1 MNSARRNRS
10 PIGPLLSGD
19 ELVVNPKAQSN
30 VLNDYFSSV
39 FTRCDNESPSKDQLT
54 GIGKIENVVFNE
66 ECIKNEISRLR
77 RFSAPGPDNVTNT
90 TLIEL
95 CDEIAKPLD
104 MLFTKSLNETKI
116 PADWRLSNVSPIYK
130 LKGSKSEPGNYR
142 PVSLTSNVCKL
153 MEKIINRSL
162 SIHLEN
168 GVLNNTQHGF
178 RKGRSCQTN
187 LIEFFDKITQ
197 WTDEGNCVDV
207 LYLDFCK
214 AFDKVD
220 HERLMVKL
228 AAAGVHGNLWHWIKD
243 WLAGRK
249 QRVIVKGESSEW
261 SLIASGVLQGTVLG
275 GPLFDVFID
284 DIDGV
289 VVFCFIRKFADDT
302 KMAKIIKSREDADRF
317 QDDIN
322 NLCKWANE
330 WAMQF
335 NAAKCKI
342 MHLGRN
348 NPRYKYFMDGAEL
361 SVTDEEKDLGI
372 WTDSS
377 LKPHL
382 QCTKSC
388 E

>member
-1 MNSARRNRS
+1 MRC
-10 PIGPLLSGD
+10 GD
-19 ELVVNPKAQSN
+19 ELVVNSKLQAN
-30 VLNDYFSSV
+30 VLVEYFSTV
-39 FTRCDNESPSKDQLT
+39 FTRCDQESPSKDPLT
-54 GIGKIENVVFNE
+54 GIGKIDNVVFNE
-66 ECIKNEISRLR
+66 ECVKNEIDRIR
-77 RFSAPGPDNVTNT
+77 EVAAPGPDNVTNK

-95 CDEIAKPLD
+95 RDYIAKPLVL
-104 MLFTKSLNETKI
+104 LFTKSMNEGRI
-116 PADWRLSNVSPIYK
+116 PADWRLSHVSAIYK

-168 GVLNNTQHGF
+168 GVLNNSQHGF

-207 LYLDFCK
+207 LFLDFRK

-228 AAAGVHGNLWHWIKD
+228 AAAGVDGKLWHWIKD

-261 SLIASGVLQGTVLG
+261 LLIESGVLQGTVLG
-275 GPLFDVFID
+275 GPFFDVFID

-302 KMAKIIKSREDADRF
+302 KMAMIIKSKEDADRF
-317 QDDIN
+317 QEDIN
-322 NLCKWANE
+322 NLCKWAQD
-330 WAMQF
+330 WAMEF
-335 NAAKCKI
+335 NEQKCKI
-342 MHLGRN
+342 MHIGRN
-348 NPRYKYFMDGAEL
+348 NPRYKYLMNGVEL
-361 SVTDEEKDLGI
+361 SVTEEERDLGI

-382 QCTKSC
+382 QCTKAASGAN
-388 E
+388 